1 MRFGV
6 GGAGVLAAVLVS
18 VCLTSCTSGTART
31 GGSGGEPQ
39 PRVTASA
46 RPGANPAAE
55 RELAAQA
62 RAALDAGGSRR
73 ASMVESGVERVS
85 EGVHTEPGTQPGR
98 VYRLTVVCA
107 GQGTAKVTLASGA
120 PVRAKTVP
128 CDRSEVFERFMGAR
142 GVRIDV
148 DGGAG
153 ATGMIAWR
161 IDRV

>member
-6 GGAGVLAAVLVS
+6 GRAGVLAAVLVS
-18 VCLTSCTSGTART
+18 VCLTGCTAGT
-31 GGSGGEPQ
+31 GGSGGGPHH
-39 PRVTASA
+39 RVTATAQPDTAPSA
-46 RPGANPAAE
+46 E
-55 RELAAQA
+55 KKLAAQA
-62 RAALDAGGSRR
+62 RAALDAGGAQR

-85 EGVHTEPGTQPGR
+85 EGVHTEPETQSGR

-107 GQGTAKVTLASGA
+107 GQGTANITFTPGKQA
-120 PVRAKTVP
+120 RAKTVP
-128 CDRSEVFERFMGAR
+128 CDRSEVFERFTGAR